1 MHTDS
6 TNVKRGSKAAQ
17 SEATRAKLVK
27 VARRLFAKRGY
38 SAVGTEDVV
47 KKAGVTRGAL
57 YHQFEDKKDLFRA
70 VFEQVESEVA
80 EGIVARAEA
89 GETDPVEVLRTGAR
103 LWLDASLD
111 PEVRRIVL
119 LDAPAV
125 LGWDEWREIVGRYG
139 LGILAAGLGGAMDA
153 GAIERQ
159 PVMALA
165 HVITGALDAAALYV
179 AEADDPLEAR
189 KEMEPV
195 LDRLVEK
202 LRPDTRHPAGGT

>member
-6 TNVKRGSKAAQ
+6 THVKRGSKAAQ

-27 VARRLFAKRGY
+27 AARRLFAKHGY
-38 SAVGTEDVV
+38 AAVGTEEIV

-57 YHQFEDKKDLFRA
+57 YHQFEDKRDLFLA
-70 VFEQVESEVA
+70 VFEQVE
-80 EGIVARAEA
+80 GEA
-89 GETDPVEVLRTGAR
+89 TQRILSQAGAYASDPVKELRTGAK

-119 LDAPAV
+119 LDGPAV
-125 LGWDEWREIVGRYG
+125 LGFEEWRQIVARHG
-139 LGILAAGLGGAMDA
+139 LGVLAAGLQGAMEA
-153 GAIERQ
+153 GAIEKQ

-179 AEADDPLEAR
+179 AEADDPEAAR

-202 LRPDTRHPAGGT
+202 LRT

>member
-6 TNVKRGSKAAQ
+6 TNVKHGSKAAQ
-17 SEATRAKLVK
+17 SEATRTKLVK

-38 SAVGTEDVV
+38 AAVGTEEIV

-57 YHQFEDKKDLFRA
+57 YHQFEDKKDLFLA
-70 VFEQVESEVA
+70 VFEQVESELA
-80 EGIVARAEA
+80 QGISARAAAET
-89 GETDPVEVLRTGAR
+89 TDPIEALRVGAR

-119 LDAPAV
+119 LDAPSV
-125 LGWDEWREIVGRYG
+125 VGWEQWREVVARHG
-139 LGILAAGLGGAMDA
+139 LGLLAAGLSAAMDS

-159 PVMALA
+159 PVLALA

-179 AEADDPLEAR
+179 AEADDPQAAR
-189 KEMEPV
+189 EEMDPV
-195 LDRLVEK
+195 LARLLET
-202 LRPDTRHPAGGT
+202 LRP

>member
-27 VARRLFAKRGY
+27 VARRLFARKGY
-38 SAVGTEDVV
+38 AAVGTEEVV

-57 YHQFEDKKDLFRA
+57 YHQFDDKRDLFKA
-70 VFEQVESEVA
+70 VFEQVESDVA
-80 EGIVARAEA
+80 ERIATQAA
-89 GETDPVEVLRTGAR
+89 SASDDPVEMLRTGTR
-103 LWLDASLD
+103 LWLDSCFD

-119 LDAPAV
+119 LDGPSV
-125 LGWDEWREIVGRYG
+125 LGFDEWREILGRYG
-139 LGILAAGLGGAMDA
+139 LGVLAAGLEGAMDA

-165 HVITGALDAAALYV
+165 HVITGALNAAALYV
-179 AEADDPLEAR
+179 AEAEDRAAAR
-189 KEMEPV
+189 AEMDPV
-195 LDRLVEK
+195 LDRLVET
-202 LRPDTRHPAGGT
+202 LRPDTRHPTPDT

>member
-38 SAVGTEDVV
+38 SAVGTEEVV

-80 EGIVARAEA
+80 QGITTRAA
-89 GETDPVEVLRTGAR
+89 AATTDPIEALRIGAR
-103 LWLDASLD
+103 LWLDASVE
-111 PEVRRIVL
+111 PEVRQIVL
-119 LDAPAV
+119 LDAPSV
-125 LGWDEWREIVGRYG
+125 LGWQEWREIVGRYG
-139 LGILAAGLGGAMDA
+139 LGLLAAGLAAAMDA

-159 PVMALA
+159 PVMPLA
-165 HVITGALDAAALYV
+165 HVITGAMDAAALYV
-179 AEADDPLEAR
+179 AESDDPQAAR
-189 KEMEPV
+189 KEMDPV
-195 LDRLVEK
+195 LARLVET
-202 LRPDTRHPAGGT
+202 LRPL

>member
-17 SEATRAKLVK
+17 SEATRARLVK

-38 SAVGTEDVV
+38 SAVGTEEIV

-57 YHQFEDKKDLFRA
+57 YHQFADKKDLFRA
-70 VFEQVESEVA
+70 VFDQVEGEVA
-80 EGIVARAEA
+80 HDIVSRAEA
-89 GETDPVEVLRTGAR
+89 EAADPIDVLRTGTR
-103 LWLDASLD
+103 LWLDSCLD

-119 LDAPAV
+119 LDAPSV
-125 LGWDEWREIVGRYG
+125 LGFDEWREIVARHSLG
-139 LGILAAGLGGAMDA
+139 LLVAGLEGAMDA
-153 GAIERQ
+153 GAIARQ

-179 AEADDPLEAR
+179 AEAEDPQAAR
-189 KEMEPV
+189 KEMDPV
-195 LDRLVEK
+195 LERLVET
-202 LRPDTRHPAGGT
+202 LRA

>member
-27 VARRLFAKRGY
+27 VARRLFAKRGFA
-38 SAVGTEDVV
+38 AVGTEEIV

-57 YHQFEDKKDLFRA
+57 YHQFSDKKDLFRA

-80 EGIVARAEA
+80 HGVAAKA
-89 GETDPVEVLRTGAR
+89 LAASDPLDALHTGAR
-103 LWLDASLD
+103 LWLDACLD

-125 LGWDEWREIVGRYG
+125 LGWDEWREIGARYG
-139 LGILAAGLGGAMDA
+139 LGLLAAAVQGAMEA

-159 PVMALA
+159 PPMPLA
-165 HVITGALDAAALYV
+165 HVMMGALDAAALYV
-179 AEADDPLEAR
+179 AEADDPEAAR
-189 KEMEPV
+189 TEMDPV
-195 LDRLVEK
+195 LHRLVET
-202 LRPDTRHPAGGT
+202 LRPQYL

>member
-17 SEATRAKLVK
+17 SEATRTKLVK
-27 VARRLFAKRGY
+27 VARRLFAKKGFA
-38 SAVGTEDVV
+38 AVGTEEVV

-80 EGIVARAEA
+80 LGITTRAAAETSDPIEA
-89 GETDPVEVLRTGAR
+89 LRIGAR

-125 LGWDEWREIVGRYG
+125 LGWEEWREIVGRYG
-139 LGILAAGLGGAMDA
+139 LGLLAAGLGAAMDA

-179 AEADDPLEAR
+179 AESDDPQAAR
-189 KEMEPV
+189 VEMDPV
-195 LDRLVEK
+195 LERLVET
-202 LRPDTRHPAGGT
+202 LRP

>member
-1 MHTDS
+1 MVRLRAGFHDSLPRGLPSSIRIQAVRIMHTDS

-89 GETDPVEVLRTGAR
+89 GEKDPVQVLRTGAR
-103 LWLDASLD
+103 LWLEAPLD
-111 PEVRRIVL
+111 PEVRRVVL
-119 LDAPAV
+119 LDAPVV
-125 LGWDEWREIVGRYG
+125 LGGDEGPVIVGRYVLGMLPPG
-139 LGILAAGLGGAMDA
+139 LG
-153 GAIERQ
+153 
-159 PVMALA
+159 
-165 HVITGALDAAALYV
+165 
-179 AEADDPLEAR
+179 
-189 KEMEPV
+189 
-195 LDRLVEK
+195 
-202 LRPDTRHPAGGT
+202 